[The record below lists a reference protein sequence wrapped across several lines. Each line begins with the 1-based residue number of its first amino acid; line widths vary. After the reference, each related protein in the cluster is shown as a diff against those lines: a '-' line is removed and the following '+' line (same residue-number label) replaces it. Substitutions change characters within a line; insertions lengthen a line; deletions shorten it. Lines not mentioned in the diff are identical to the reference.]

1 MYLYLA
7 ETVYLELRL
16 SILVPLIGS
25 VLWVVVIK
33 VSIAETK
40 EGLADILNV
49 NFIFYEFLPKT
60 AVGNISLNN
69 DTGDDIVSGNK
80 PHVSVVALSGTY
92 RVTL

>member
-7 ETVYLELRL
+7 ETVYLELSL

-49 NFIFYEFLPKT
+49 NFIFYDF
-60 AVGNISLNN
+60 
-69 DTGDDIVSGNK
+69 
-80 PHVSVVALSGTY
+80 
-92 RVTL
+92 